1 MRFGLSAGQLGLLR
15 SLLMY
20 YAIPFR
26 SRQLARFYAQFIQAG
41 DLCFDIGAH
50 VGNQLRVWSRLGA
63 RVVGVEPQPA
73 CMRFLKHR
81 YRRHPSIT
89 LVEQAVGAVPGTQ
102 ALHVS
107 QRTPT
112 VSSLSREW
120 IDTVQRIE
128 SFAWVRWDTSV
139 SVSVTTLDRLIAE
152 YGRPAFCKIDVEGY
166 ELEVL
171 RGLSQPLPALS
182 FEYIPAALDTALGCI
197 ARLGELG
204 TYTFNWKPAALG
216 ESYRL
221 QSASWLSPDDMA
233 ARLKSLPPDGASGDV
248 YARLRT

>member
-1 MRFGLSAGQLGLLR
+1 MHFGLDAGQLGLLR

-73 CMRFLKHR
+73 CMRFLKLC
-81 YRRHPSIT
+81 YGRHPSIT

-128 SFAWVRWDTSV
+128 SFAWVRWDASV

-182 FEYIPAALDTALGCI
+182 FEYIPAALETALGCI

-204 TYTFNWKPAALG
+204 AYAFNWKPAALG

-221 QSASWLSPDDMA
+221 QSASWLSPDAMA
-233 ARLKSLPPDGASGDV
+233 AQLKSLPPDGASGDV

>member
-1 MRFGLSAGQLGLLR
+1 MRFGLDAGQLGMLR

-26 SRQLARFYAQFIQAG
+26 SRQLARFYAQFIRAG

-50 VGNQLRVWSRLGA
+50 VGNQMRVWSRLGA
-63 RVVGVEPQPA
+63 RIIGVEPQPA
-73 CMRFLKHR
+73 CMRFLKR
-81 YRRHPSIT
+81 CYRHHPSIT
-89 LVEQAVGAVPGTQ
+89 LVEQAVGSVPGTQ
-102 ALHVS
+102 DLFVS

-112 VSSLSREW
+112 VTTLSQEW
-120 IDTVQRIE
+120 IDTVQRVD

-139 SVSVTTLDRLIAE
+139 AVSVTTLDRLIAE

-171 RGLSQPLPALS
+171 RGLSQPLPALC
-182 FEYIPAALDTALGCI
+182 FEYIPAAMDTALGCI
-197 ARLGELG
+197 ERLCQLG
-204 TYTFNWKPAALG
+204 AYEFNWKPAALG

-221 QSASWLSPDDMA
+221 QSVSWFSPDDMA
-233 ARLKSLPPDGASGDV
+233 ARLKSLPLDGASGDV
-248 YARLRT
+248 YARLRI